1 MDKIEDFYEK
11 YVKKSRNMF
20 LDDDLWLAIY
30 IYCEKKSF
38 TKNIIN
44 DFINKT
50 GKKMSYTQ
58 SINKD
63 IDALHQNEHKSQRF
77 INRRKIQKIEFI
89 KYKFKKFL
97 NL

>member
-1 MDKIEDFYEK
+1 MSKIVENNK
-11 YVKKSRNMF
+11 NMF

-30 IYCEKKSF
+30 LYCEKKSY

-44 DFINKT
+44 DFRKKT
-50 GKKMSYTQ
+50 GKKLSYTQ
-58 SINKD
+58 NMNKD
-63 IDALHQNEHKSQRF
+63 IDALHQNEHKSRKF